1 MNVSWRRSARRL
13 VALVVYF
20 VTFTLGAGLFAID
33 PVRVLLAVPVL
44 AGVVVLG
51 HAVKTSHLDAVGVAI
66 LWLWGAVLAL
76 SVGGAVVETAFL
88 LLHRDV
94 PPLVELRVARVVGTV
109 ALVAVPLSVYLR
121 RVRRNRRATGSSGRA
136 A

>member
-1 MNVSWRRSARRL
+1 MSWRRSARRL
-13 VALVVYF
+13 VALVVYLT
-20 VTFTLGAGLFAID
+20 TFTLGAGLFVVD

-44 AGVVVLG
+44 VGVVVLG

-76 SVGGAVVETAFL
+76 IVGGAVVSTAF
-88 LLHRDV
+88 LHRDV
-94 PPLVELRVARVVGTV
+94 PPLVELPVARVVGTV
-109 ALVAVPLSVYLR
+109 ALVAVPLAVYLR
-121 RVRRNRRATGSSGRA
+121 RVRRDRRETGSSGRA